1 MKTFLLSM
9 LLGVGFS
16 TVAAVAVARAV
27 LPEEV
32 WGQPGQSLTEMTTQ
46 PFGQRDA
53 IEVVARRFRG
63 GTSGWP
69 VRRTLRTRAT
79 VEYHSPDHWTVR
91 LDDASWTAHGRGG
104 PGPHGCYAEPDN
116 DAARA
121 LEART
126 GQAG

>member
-9 LLGVGFS
+9 LFGVGFS
-16 TVAAVAVARAV
+16 TVAAVTVARAV

-32 WGQPGQSLTEMTTQ
+32 WGQPGQSLAEMTTQ
-46 PFGQRDA
+46 PFGQREA
-53 IEVVARRFRG
+53 IDVVARRFPR
-63 GTSGWP
+63 GTSGWQ

-91 LDDASWTAHGRGG
+91 LDDATWVAHGRGG
-104 PGPHGCYAEPDN
+104 PGPHGWYAEPEN

-121 LEART
+121 LESQT
-126 GQAG
+126 S